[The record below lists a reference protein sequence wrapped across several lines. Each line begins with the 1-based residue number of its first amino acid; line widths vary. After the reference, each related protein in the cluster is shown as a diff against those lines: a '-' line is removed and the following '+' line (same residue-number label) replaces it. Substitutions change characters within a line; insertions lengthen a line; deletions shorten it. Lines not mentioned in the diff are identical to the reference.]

1 MAKDQRRPTND
12 QSIAQPIPELL
23 KAESSRLIYNNFGA
37 PVRAPTLTMPSRGH
51 GKSGAVAEANK
62 AGKTYEGLSRQQ
74 LIDLY
79 RVMYTS
85 RRLDDREIVLKRQQK
100 TFFQISGAGH
110 EAVTAAAGFAMK
122 PSYDWFFPYYRDR
135 ALCLA
140 LGTTPDEM
148 LLQAVGAA
156 DDPSSG
162 GRQMP
167 SHWGYKRLNVVTQS
181 SCTGTQILHAV
192 GCAEASRYFM
202 MHPNAGQKARGDYR
216 EFKDVQFH
224 GDEVTYVSLGDG
236 TTSEGEFWES
246 MNAAA
251 NQRLPIVFLVEDN
264 GYAISVP
271 VEVQTAGGNIS
282 RLVSGFPNFHFE
294 EIDGTD
300 PVVSYGALSRAV
312 AHCRAGVGP
321 SFVHAHVIRPYS
333 HSLSD
338 DEKLY
343 RPDIER
349 ERDAARD
356 PISRMQLFL
365 IRDGILDEKGINKLE
380 KEVDDGL
387 QAAVDRVLAAPLP
400 QPETIKQY
408 LYSPDL
414 DPTSPMFDTQV
425 SMGGDARTS
434 NNSVSAGEGASA
446 SLSTGV
452 RASTEQGAQ
461 EKKAAPKTMADLINA
476 TLRDEMK
483 RDERIVIFGED
494 VADCSREEYL
504 RQKMVKGKGGVFKL
518 TSGLQCDFGSDRV
531 FNSPIAEA
539 SIAGRAVGM
548 AVRGLKP
555 VAEIQFFDYIWPA
568 MMQLRNELPVM
579 RWRSNGD
586 FSAPCVIR
594 VAIGGYLTGGAIY
607 HSQCGESIFTHT
619 PGMRVIFPS
628 NALDAAGLLRTAI
641 RCDDPVMFLE
651 HKRLYRESYGRAA
664 YPGPDYMI
672 PFGKA
677 KIVHPGTD
685 LTVITYGAVV
695 PRALQAVQKLDREAG
710 LKIEL
715 IDLRSLNPYDWETI
729 AASVQKT
736 NRVLVAYEDTLS
748 WGYGAEIAA
757 RIADELFENL
767 DAPVKRVAAKDTFI
781 AYQPVLESA
790 ILPQVQD
797 LYLAM
802 KELAEY

>member
-1 MAKDQRRPTND
+1 MRTTHDLRRTT
-12 QSIAQPIPELL
+12 AM
-23 KAESSRLIYNNFGA
+23 IYNNFGA
-37 PVRAPTLTMPSRGH
+37 PLHAPTLTMPSRGH

-85 RRLDDREIVLKRQQK
+85 RRLDDREIMLKRQQK
-100 TFFQISGAGH
+100 IFFQISGAGH

-122 PSYDWFFPYYRDR
+122 PGYDWFFPYYRDR

-140 LGTTPDEM
+140 LGTTPDDM

-202 MHPNAGQKARGDYR
+202 MHPNAGQKATGDYR

-246 MNAAA
+246 MNAAS
-251 NQRLPIVFLVEDN
+251 NLRLPIVFLVEDN

-300 PVVSYGALSRAV
+300 PVLSFGAMSRAV

-321 SFVHAHVIRPYS
+321 SFIHAHVIRPYS

-387 QAAVDRVLAAPLP
+387 QAAVDRVLAAALP
-400 QPETIKQY
+400 QPETIKQF
-408 LYSPDL
+408 LYSPDI
-414 DPTSPMFDTQV
+414 DPTSSVFDTQV
-425 SMGGDARTS
+425 STGGDARTPNS
-434 NNSVSAGEGASA
+434 NSN
-446 SLSTGV
+446 T
-452 RASTEQGAQ
+452 AQ
-461 EKKAAPKTMADLINA
+461 AAQDKKVAPKTMADLINA

-483 RDERIVIFGED
+483 RDERVVIFGED

-518 TSGLQCDFGSDRV
+518 TSGLQCDYGSDRV

-677 KIVHPGTD
+677 KIVNPGTD
-685 LTVITYGAVV
+685 LTVVTYGAVV

-715 IDLRSLNPYDWETI
+715 IDLRSLNPYDWEAI

-736 NRVLVAYEDTLS
+736 NRVIVAYEDTLS

-767 DAPVKRVAAKDTFI
+767 DAPVKRVAAKDTFV

>member
-1 MAKDQRRPTND
+1 MPTRN
-12 QSIAQPIPELL
+12 Q
-23 KAESSRLIYNNFGA
+23 
-37 PVRAPTLTMPSRGH
+37 

-62 AGKTYEGLSRQQ
+62 TGKTYEGLSRQQ
-74 LIDLY
+74 LIDAY
-79 RVMYTS
+79 RLMYTS
-85 RRLDDREIVLKRQQK
+85 RRLDDREILLKRQQK
-100 TFFQISGAGH
+100 IFFQISGAGH
-110 EAVTAAAGFAMK
+110 EAVLVAAAMAMK
-122 PSYDWFFPYYRDR
+122 PGYDWFFPYYRDR

-140 LGTTPDEM
+140 LGATPYEM
-148 LLQAVGAA
+148 LLQGVGAA

-167 SHWGYKRLNVVTQS
+167 SHWGFKRLNVVTQS
-181 SCTGTQILHAV
+181 SCTGTQVLHAV
-192 GCAEASRYFM
+192 GCAEVSRHLIA
-202 MHPNAGQKARGDYR
+202 HPRAAEKVAGDYR
-216 EFKDVQFH
+216 EFKDVTFY
-224 GDEVTYVSLGDG
+224 GDEVTYVSVGDG
-236 TTSEGEFWES
+236 TTSEGEFWEA

-251 NQRLPIVFLVEDN
+251 NLRLPLIFLVEDN

-271 VEVQTAGGNIS
+271 VEVNTAGGNIS

-300 PVVSYGALSRAV
+300 PVVSYAAFTRAV

-321 SFVHAHVIRPYS
+321 AFIHAHVIRPYS

-349 ERDAARD
+349 QGDAARD
-356 PISRMQLFL
+356 PISRTQMFL
-365 IRDGILDEKGINKLE
+365 IREGILDEKSINKLE
-380 KEVDDGL
+380 KEVDLEL
-387 QAAVDRVLAAPLP
+387 QEAADRALAAVLP
-400 QPETIKQY
+400 QPESVKQY
-408 LYSPDL
+408 LYSPNL
-414 DPTSPMFDTQV
+414 DPTSSEFETLE
-425 SMGGDARTS
+425 ARAPSPVLTPGS
-434 NNSVSAGEGASA
+434 EHAV
-446 SLSTGV
+446 
-452 RASTEQGAQ
+452 Q
-461 EKKAAPKTMADLINA
+461 EKKPAAKTMADLINL
-476 TLRDEMK
+476 TLHDEMK

-518 TSGLQCDFGSDRV
+518 TAGLQCEFGSERV
-531 FNSPIAEA
+531 FNSQLAEA
-539 SIAGRAVGM
+539 SIVGRATGM

-555 VAEIQFFDYIWPA
+555 VVEVQFFDYIWPA
-568 MMQLRNELPVM
+568 MMQLRNELPVI
-579 RWRSNGD
+579 RWRSNNA

-619 PGMRVIFPS
+619 PGMRVVFPS
-628 NALDAAGLLRTAI
+628 NAVDAAGLLRTAI
-641 RCDDPVMFLE
+641 RCDDPVLFLE

-664 YPGPDYMI
+664 YPGPEYMI

-677 KIVHPGTD
+677 KVVHPGTD

-695 PRALQAVQKLDREAG
+695 PRALQAVHRLDREHG
-710 LKIEL
+710 IKIEL
-715 IDLRSLNPYDWETI
+715 IDLRTLNPYDWETI
-729 AASVQKT
+729 AASVTKT
-736 NRVLVAYEDTLS
+736 NRVIVAYEDTLS

-757 RIADELFENL
+757 RIADELFEHL
-767 DAPVKRVAAKDTFI
+767 DAPVKRVAAKDTFVP
-781 AYQPVLESA
+781 YQPVLESA
-790 ILPQVQD
+790 VLPQVQD

>member
-1 MAKDQRRPTND
+1 
-12 QSIAQPIPELL
+12 
-23 KAESSRLIYNNFGA
+23 
-37 PVRAPTLTMPSRGH
+37 MPSRGH

-74 LIDLY
+74 LIDIY

-85 RRLDDREIVLKRQQK
+85 RRLDDREIMLKRQQK
-100 TFFQISGAGH
+100 IFFQISGAGH

-122 PSYDWFFPYYRDR
+122 PGYDWFFPYYRDR

-140 LGTTPDEM
+140 LGTTPEEM

-202 MHPNAGQKARGDYR
+202 MHPNAGQKASGDYR

-251 NQRLPIVFLVEDN
+251 NLRLPIVFLVEDN

-321 SFVHAHVIRPYS
+321 SFIHAHVIRPYS

-365 IRDGILDEKGINKLE
+365 IRDGLLDEKGINKLE

-400 QPETIKQY
+400 QPETIKQF
-408 LYSPDL
+408 LYSPHI
-414 DPTSPMFDTQV
+414 DPTSSAFDRQV
-425 SMGGDARTS
+425 STGEGARTS
-434 NNSVSAGEGASA
+434 INNSVPTQA
-446 SLSTGV
+446 
-452 RASTEQGAQ
+452 AQ
-461 EKKAAPKTMADLINA
+461 EKKLAPKTMADLITA

-483 RDERIVIFGED
+483 RDERVVIFGED

-555 VAEIQFFDYIWPA
+555 IGEIQFFDYIWPA

-677 KIVHPGTD
+677 KIVHPGSD

-710 LKIEL
+710 LNVEL

-736 NRVLVAYEDTLS
+736 NRVIVAYEDTLS

-767 DAPVKRVAAKDTFI
+767 DAPVKRVAAKDTFV